1 MPIFGRNGIG
11 ASNAFK
17 GISSFLNP
25 DKAYRRAGQE
35 SERSFNQAQQFLQP
49 YEQQGQAAYS
59 GLNTAMQNLLNPGQ
73 LEGEWLGQYQESP
86 YASMAREMA
95 QNQGLEAASS
105 MGLMGSS
112 PALQSIQAGTS
123 RIGAEDRERYLE
135 RMMQK
140 YLSGAQLAQG
150 LYGQGANFA
159 SQMGQN
165 TMMQGQNRAGS
176 AYGQAAGPGNML
188 GNLIGLG
195 AGMYGAKMG
204 QGQLQQ
210 LMQQPMQGQMQQK
223 HIPYSDQQGG
233 GY

>member
-11 ASNAFK
+11 LGNAFK
-17 GISSFLNP
+17 GISSMLNP
-25 DKAYRRAGQE
+25 DRAYRRAGQE
-35 SERSFNQAQQFLQP
+35 SERAFGQAQQYLQP
-49 YEQQGQAAYS
+49 YEQQGQAAYG

-73 LEGEWLGQYQESP
+73 LENDWRSQYQMSP
-86 YASMAREMA
+86 YAQMQQEMA

-112 PALQSIQAGTS
+112 PALQAIQAGTNQIS
-123 RIGAEDRERYLE
+123 AQDQERFLD

-140 YLSGAQLAQG
+140 YMSGAQLAQG

-159 SQMGQN
+159 SQLGAN
-165 TMMQGQNRAGS
+165 TMAQGQNRAGA
-176 AYGQAAGPGNML
+176 AYGQLASPGSMM

-204 QGQLQQ
+204 A
-210 LMQQPMQGQMQQK
+210 MNPNQMQPNQANL
-223 HIPYSDQQGG
+223 YQRQNNGNMGG